1 MRQESKPRK
10 WRVRRKASISR
21 VKKTNSCFRRDEETK
36 LRCLNLTLT
45 EPIP

>member
-1 MRQESKPRK
+1 MHWERK
-10 WRVRRKASISR
+10 LRRKASVAIGQ
-21 VKKTNSCFRRDEETK
+21 KTNSCFRRGEETK